1 MRKRLKSKGMAIA
14 TLQTSENLQMRA
26 KKASQAFHT
35 APPASKVI
43 WHVQIVSSKSE
54 FSIVQLPCL
63 WMITF
68 SAMEFGNGCII
79 GPLFIIGHHVIF
91 PTTN

>member
-1 MRKRLKSKGMAIA
+1 
-14 TLQTSENLQMRA
+14 
-26 KKASQAFHT
+26 
-35 APPASKVI
+35 
-43 WHVQIVSSKSE
+43 VQ
-54 FSIVQLPCL
+54 FPCL